1 MERKYVLSVLVQ
13 NNAGVLSRVSGLFS
27 RRSYNISSLTVGET
41 MDRTVSRMTIQI
53 YGNEDDLE
61 QVKKQLSK
69 LEEVIKI
76 ADLKEDGSV
85 LRELMLVKV
94 SANDSNR
101 SALIE
106 ICNVFRSR
114 IIDLSPE
121 TATIEV
127 CGEENKNNALLELLS
142 EYGIIEIARTGTA
155 GLMRGAEIL

>member
-127 CGEENKNNALLELLS
+127 
-142 EYGIIEIARTGTA
+142 
-155 GLMRGAEIL
+155 